1 MNVKHHLDDATI
13 MSFAAGVL
21 PAPISLVVSAH
32 LGFCE
37 TCREKV
43 RNAELIGSTVL
54 EHSEPAEMS
63 PGALNNVLER
73 LDAGTSSEPI
83 VAVNIRRDEDDV
95 FPAQVRKVLGVPV
108 SEIKWRSVARGV
120 QIHQVDLGDE
130 HQGKLFLMRI
140 ASGKALPVHSHG
152 GMELT
157 LVLSGSYTDRF
168 GTYGRGDIADL
179 DEDVEHQPVVD
190 KGEDCICIVASEHP
204 AKFKGILPKIFQP
217 FVGI

>member
-1 MNVKHHLDDATI
+1 MRTNHHLDDATI
-13 MSFAAGVL
+13 MSFAAGIL

-32 LGFCE
+32 LGFCKE
-37 TCREKV
+37 CREKV
-43 RNAELIGSTVL
+43 RKAEVIGSAVL
-54 EHSEPAEMS
+54 DQTEPAKMS

-73 LDAGTSSEPI
+73 LDTSSPSPVISVNVAGREDPI
-83 VAVNIRRDEDDV
+83 FPPQIRQ
-95 FPAQVRKVLGVPV
+95 ALGIPV

-120 QIHQVDLGDE
+120 KLHEVDLGQD
-130 HQGKLFLMRI
+130 HLGKLFLMKI
-140 ASGKALPVHSHG
+140 ASGKALPAHSHG

-168 GTYGRGDIADL
+168 GTYRRGDIADL
-179 DEDVEHQPVVD
+179 DDDVEHQPIVD
-190 KGEDCICIVASEHP
+190 EGEECICVVASEHP

>member
-13 MSFAAGVL
+13 MSFAAGTL